1 MPHEVWVKAQA
12 VIPRLP
18 ELRQAVRTLEERMKQ
33 LEASLSTPP
42 VSKTKAK
49 KRTVKRE
56 NLLSDKPDRPA

>member
-33 LEASLSTPP
+33 LETSHSAPQA
-42 VSKTKAK
+42 SKTKAK
-49 KRTVKRE
+49 KRNRK
-56 NLLSDKPDRPA
+56 S